1 MTEDQK
7 PKNDQGRRTAEIVTK
22 TAEIVT
28 NITVNALLSHEN
40 VEEWQKGVLSEASR
54 AMVEMFLTKNSMY
67 TPKPSKKFNIEII
80 SKICRL
86 PFRHFNGFN
95 PSDTSR

>member
-1 MTEDQK
+1 
-7 PKNDQGRRTAEIVTK
+7 
-22 TAEIVT
+22 
-28 NITVNALLSHEN
+28 

-54 AMVEMFLTKNSMY
+54 AMVEMFLKKNSMY